1 MSLVLEFLSLVMVSN
16 KMSHLHQAELHLRVH
31 AIEEDK
37 DAQNGLLHLKLRSKS
52 TILAKRLLG

>member
-1 MSLVLEFLSLVMVSN
+1 MSLVLEILSLVMVTN
-16 KMSHLHQAELHLRVH
+16 KLSHLHQAERDLRVH
-31 AIEEDK
+31 AIEDQK